1 MNKTMTECRI
11 GFIGGGNMSRSLV
24 GGLLEQG
31 VQASS
36 LCIADPSAEA
46 RQKATEDFLVECYE
60 SGTQFVHDV
69 DILVLAVKP
78 QVMKS
83 VCMDLAPAM
92 GNHQPLIIS
101 VAAGVNSSSLE
112 RWLDGQRSIV
122 RMMPNTPALIGLGAS
137 GIFANSRVSN
147 QQKKLAWDLAQAV
160 GIGIWVEQEAQI
172 DVVTA
177 LSGSGPAYFFLV
189 AEAMI
194 QAGVSQG
201 LEPEQAR
208 QLVLQTAL
216 GASSMMQQSDEQPA
230 TLRARVTSP
239 GGTTERAVQELQN
252 GQLEPLFQQ
261 AINAAVERGQQL
273 AAVGEKS

>member
-1 MNKTMTECRI
+1 VNKTMTECRI